1 MLAVDPSSRLTGG
14 AILGDKT
21 PTGELSRA
29 PAAFIRPSSTSCT
42 LGGVACCTREAI
54 TPCEAA
60 GFDFIV
66 AKMDGAGQSETAVS
80 DMVDHI
86 SII

>member
-1 MLAVDPSSRLTGG
+1 
-14 AILGDKT
+14 
-21 PTGELSRA
+21 
-29 PAAFIRPSSTSCT
+29 